1 MSIALINKKMN
12 FKNLPFNIPVP
23 NYNNLSKTDRKRVRL
38 MQVFST
44 IWIIQSFISIIIV
57 LSKKNLLEFYGHV
70 FNVFVVS
77 LIFFLLYNKK
87 HNGAFALFLS
97 LILTTVILF
106 TIFIDPGAYAE
117 YYYLCVGPLA
127 LVLSDNKTIIFT
139 SFFASYLAF
148 ILPNYFLNLY
158 PAGQYQN
165 NYEAFILFFVI
176 FILVYYFKTINNRN
190 EELLELKS
198 KELQE
203 INQFQSQF
211 FINIS
216 HEIKTPLTLIKGQVD
231 KFDVNKNIS
240 KNKHKINKQINNI
253 KKIVDD
259 VIDLSKMNDDT
270 FNFNKGVVDLKK
282 LGWKIYTS
290 FDSLFIQ
297 KNITF
302 TFEHSDEDFYVF
314 VDALYLERAINNLIL
329 NAYKYTE
336 KKGSVVFKLTK
347 QNDSV
352 SIIVSDTGIGI
363 EKENINKIFNRFYQV
378 NNDFNKTGGSGVG
391 LAFTKEIVYKLDGE
405 ILVESKPNVG
415 SVFKVIFPFVNDYKN
430 EESRQIF
437 NLNEEDKNYN
447 TESVVLD
454 HNKTILIVDD
464 SYDMRDY
471 LKELL
476 IDYNCL
482 EAENGIEAIKILQH
496 EQIDFIITDYMMP
509 KMNGLE
515 FVTYIKKNN
524 ISIPVLM
531 LTARSDYHSKLE
543 VLRLGIDD
551 YLNKPFNKN
560 ELLIRIQNR
569 IKNQDS
575 RNKFVNAEKITND
588 EIKQNSEWVIK
599 LKKCIIKKCDN
610 PKLNQVDIAEHFNVS
625 KSTFYRKV
633 KMETGLTPNEFINE
647 VKLLEARKI
656 VENNNDISLKELSL
670 KVGFLHTTYF
680 ANQYKKRFG
689 VHPIKQE
696 V

>member
-1 MSIALINKKMN
+1 MN

-23 NYNNLSKTDRKRVRL
+23 NYNDLSKTDRKRVRL

-44 IWIIQSFISIIIV
+44 IWIIQSFCSIIIV
-57 LSKKNLLEFYGHV
+57 LSNRNSLEFYGHV
-70 FNVFVVS
+70 FNVFGVL
-77 LIFFLLYNKK
+77 LIFFLLYKKK
-87 HNGAFALFLS
+87 HNSAFVLFLS
-97 LILTTVILF
+97 LILITVVLF
-106 TIFIDPGAYAE
+106 TTFINPESYAE
-117 YYYLCVGPLA
+117 YYYLCMGPLV
-127 LVLSDNKTIIFT
+127 LVLSDNKAIIFT

-148 ILPNYFLNLY
+148 ILPNYFLDLY

-231 KFDVNKNIS
+231 KLDDIKNIS
-240 KNKHKINKQINNI
+240 GTKHKINKQINNI

-259 VIDLSKMNDDT
+259 VIDLSKMRDDT
-270 FNFNKGVVDLKK
+270 FELNKSVVDLKK
-282 LGWKIYTS
+282 LIYKIHTS

-302 TFEHSDEDFYVF
+302 SFLHGNDNYYVL

-329 NAYKYTE
+329 NAYKYTD
-336 KKGSVVFKLTK
+336 KKGEVIIRLSKKENTIYLT
-347 QNDSV
+347 
-352 SIIVSDTGIGI
+352 VSDTGIGI
-363 EKENINKIFNRFYQV
+363 EKNNLTKIFKRFYQV

-391 LAFTKEIVYKLDGE
+391 LAFAKEIIEKLEGK
-405 ILVESKPNVG
+405 ITVESQPNIG
-415 SVFKVIFPFVNDYKN
+415 SVFKINFPYVNNYQYQETAEIQLENKN
-430 EESRQIF
+430 ENIEIDELLI
-437 NLNEEDKNYN
+437 NKN
-447 TESVVLD
+447 TTV
-454 HNKTILIVDD
+454 LIVDD
-464 SYDMRDY
+464 SFEMRAY

-476 IDYNCL
+476 HDYHCL
-482 EAENGIEAIKILQH
+482 EAENGLEAIDVLNSKK
-496 EQIDFIITDYMMP
+496 IDFVLTDYMMP

-515 FVTYIKKNN
+515 FVARIKESQ
-524 ISIPVLM
+524 ISVPVLM

-551 YLNKPFNKN
+551 YLNKPFDKN
-560 ELLIRIQNR
+560 ELLIRIQN
-569 IKNQDS
+569 ILKNHTN
-575 RNKFVNAEKITND
+575 RNKFVKEENISNEEINEKTDWIIN
-588 EIKQNSEWVIK
+588 
-599 LKKCIIKKCDN
+599 LKNYILKECDN
-610 PKLNQVDIAEHFNVS
+610 PKLNQVDIAEYFNVS

-633 KMETGLTPNEFINE
+633 KMHTGLTPNEFINE

-670 KVGFLHTTYF
+670 KVGFLHTAYF

-696 V
+696 QV